1 MSKKNNSDETKLYI
15 DAFKNEAEELLGK
28 LEEDLLEMENNP
40 SDQECLNK
48 VFRAMHTIKGSG
60 AMFGFDKIAGFT
72 HHVETALDKVRTG
85 SIGVNKQLIDLVLVS
100 RDLISRMLHEPDQ
113 EQDSIIA
120 ENIIQKLTVLIEEA
134 ELTKTFN
141 EEEKRKKADQSA
153 SMDKPSGY
161 WINIFL
167 IKYRPME
174 DVFSSGMDPA
184 IILDEIKE
192 LGTAQ
197 ITADTTNL
205 PDIEDMDPEKS
216 YFEWQI
222 NLETKASLEEI
233 ENIFIFQDKS
243 EYIIETLDSVFYELP
258 ETDEYTL
265 SSEQDLSISD
275 DTLMTGRRD
284 INRSRYQ
291 SSVRIPSDKLDY
303 LINLVGELVITQARL
318 SQAALENDTPA
329 MTKTVEGIERL
340 TEELRDC
347 VLNIRML
354 PIGTSFNKFKRLVR
368 DLSDE
373 LGKKIDL
380 NTSGADTEL
389 DKTVLD
395 RLEDPMV
402 HLIRNSIDH
411 GIESPAERMEN
422 NKPETGEIFLGA
434 AHKGGS
440 VVITIRDNGRG
451 IDIDK
456 LVLKAIEKEII
467 DNADNMTEQE
477 KLNLIFHPGFST
489 SSSVTNVS
497 GRGVGMDVVK
507 KEIEN
512 LRGSIDIKNIPG
524 HGMTINLM
532 LPLTLAIIEGLLIR
546 VGENRFVIP
555 MDVIDECV
563 ELIPDPNESTRGRKL
578 TSVRGEM
585 LPYVRLRH
593 FFNIK
598 TAVPAIE
605 HLVIVKS
612 TNSRVGIV
620 VDKIIGN
627 HQTVIKSLGK
637 IYQNVEGISGGT
649 ILGDGGIALIIDVPK
664 VIRCAEQEI

>member
-1 MSKKNNSDETKLYI
+1 
-15 DAFKNEAEELLGK
+15 
-28 LEEDLLEMENNP
+28 
-40 SDQECLNK
+40 
-48 VFRAMHTIKGSG
+48 MHTIKGSG

-141 EEEKRKKADQSA
+141 EDEKRKKEDQSA

-167 IKYRPME
+167 IKYRPMA

-205 PDIEDMDPEKS
+205 PEIEDIDPEKS

-243 EYIIETLDSVFYELP
+243 EYIIETLDSVFYEMQ
-258 ETDEYTL
+258 ETDEYSL
-265 SSEQDLSISD
+265 STEQDLSSSD
-275 DTLMTGRRD
+275 DTLRPGRRD

-411 GIESPAERMEN
+411 GIESPAERIKN

-451 IDIDK
+451 IDIDE
-456 LVLKAIEKEII
+456 LVSKAIEKDII

-512 LRGSIDIKNIPG
+512 LRGSIDIKNTFG

-563 ELIPDPNESTRGRKL
+563 ELNPDPNEGTRGRKL

-593 FFNIK
+593 FFDIK
-598 TAVPAIE
+598 TAVPDIE

-664 VIRCAEQEI
+664 VIRCVEQEL